1 MSGNTHRVTFLDERP
16 DPNSPW
22 VAPAD
27 RFQQYGYNRVGDS
40 GLVVSPIGLGFWY
53 NFGDNTPF
61 QQQRDIIRFAFER
74 GINHFDLANQYGPPL
89 GAAEE
94 NFGRVLRKDFAAY
107 RNELVVTTKA
117 GWPQW
122 LGPNGRLGGK
132 KHLLGSIDESLGRLG
147 LDHVDIF
154 YSHRYDPDTPV
165 RETIEALDTIVR
177 QGKALYVGVSS
188 YSAKRT
194 EEAFAIAK
202 ELGTPLLVSQ
212 SSYSL
217 INRWI
222 EDDLLEVVGRFG
234 GAAIGFTPL
243 AQGLLAD
250 RYLQGFTDVSRA
262 QPRPYISEEARSED
276 NLRRLRGLAEIAR
289 ERGQTLS
296 QLAIAWTLRN
306 HRVASTLVGVST
318 TEQLAENLKA
328 LDNLTFSAEEL
339 ARIDA
344 FAVHDGGV
352 NPWKISS
359 EL

>member
-1 MSGNTHRVTFLDERP
+1 MSQHSHRVEFLDERP
-16 DPNSPW
+16 DANAVWS
-22 VAPAD
+22 APED
-27 RFQQYGYNRVGDS
+27 RFKRFAYHRVGNS

-53 NFGDNTPF
+53 HFGDTTPF
-61 QQQRDIIRFAFER
+61 QQQRDIIRFAFEN

-94 NFGRVLRKDFAAY
+94 NFGRVLRKDFRPY

-132 KHLLGSIDESLGRLG
+132 KHLLASIDESLTRLG

-154 YSHRYDPDTPV
+154 YSHRYDPDTPLS
-165 RETIEALDTIVR
+165 ETIEALDAIVR
-177 QGKALYVGVSS
+177 QGKALYVGISS
-188 YSAKRT
+188 YSAART
-194 EEAFAIAK
+194 REAFAIAQ

-222 EDDLLEVVGRFG
+222 EDELLDDLGHFG
-234 GAAIGFTPL
+234 GAAVAFTPL

-250 RYLQGFTDVSRA
+250 RYLQGFDGVSRA
-262 QPRPYISEEARSED
+262 EPRAYLTKEAQSAD
-276 NLRRLRGLAEIAR
+276 NLRRLRGLAEIAA

-296 QLAIAWTLRN
+296 QLAVAWTLRDP
-306 HRVASTLVGVST
+306 RVASTLVGVSS
-318 TEQLAENLKA
+318 TEQLAENLRA
-328 LDNLTFSAEEL
+328 LDNLSFSQEEL
-339 ARIDA
+339 ARIDR